1 MIEARKPGDDI
12 ILILSCRHK
21 ELSAFETLV
30 SQSVAKSSHQNVQ
43 VKYHISG
50 ASSITPSELYHL
62 GRVTASSLAT
72 LNLERR
78 MSLCG
83 SEVYAKGVLAALTE
97 NGVDGK
103 EVHRESFAY

>member
-1 MIEARKPGDDI
+1 
-12 ILILSCRHK
+12 
-21 ELSAFETLV
+21 
-30 SQSVAKSSHQNVQ
+30 
-43 VKYHISG
+43 
-50 ASSITPSELYHL
+50 
-62 GRVTASSLAT
+62 
-72 LNLERR
+72 